1 MQRNGYVSRWCSAK
15 TEIVA
20 GGGRERGRTESPTD
34 AERERERGGER
45 RRERRKLMAHELN
58 ASGGVGKACYGTRT
72 YNVHKSQGRLW
83 ILHHQKAC
91 CGRRCKLWSIDGRGG
106 TVSGEVKSLFII
118 SACAASIVSIC
129 IKMCRIFIQLSFV
142 FLQYKIPW
150 SISKA
155 EVWVHTTKS
164 KNFCLSYCKFGQQ
177 WQHKLRS

>member
-1 MQRNGYVSRWCSAK
+1 MFLSVTCCLRKIQAYHCTSDPVSQMP
-15 TEIVA
+15 TECHVSI
-20 GGGRERGRTESPTD
+20 GRISPQ
-34 AERERERGGER
+34 
-45 RRERRKLMAHELN
+45 
-58 ASGGVGKACYGTRT
+58 
-72 YNVHKSQGRLW
+72 QGRLW

>member
-1 MQRNGYVSRWCSAK
+1 MILLAADLSRDFH
-15 TEIVA
+15 
-20 GGGRERGRTESPTD
+20 GGRRDFFGFQLPLWVLLVRLLPSQNTGFL
-34 AERERERGGER
+34 GGPR
-45 RRERRKLMAHELN
+45 LHNNLGLN
-58 ASGGVGKACYGTRT
+58 CQDLDYDQP
-72 YNVHKSQGRLW
+72 QGRFW
-83 ILHHQKAC
+83 ILHLQKAC